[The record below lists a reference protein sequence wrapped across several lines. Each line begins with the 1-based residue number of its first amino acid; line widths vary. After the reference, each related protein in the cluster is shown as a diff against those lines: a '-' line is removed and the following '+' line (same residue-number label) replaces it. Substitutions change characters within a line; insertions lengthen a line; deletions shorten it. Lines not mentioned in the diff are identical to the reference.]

1 MFRENPSPMQPPL
14 LGKTVNEL
22 SETKQALL
30 EASWAGAFRSEVLL
44 RLDEKPFAVLYA
56 EVGSRPNVPV
66 NQLLGWEMLK
76 SGFGASDE
84 EMHERFLFDIQ
95 VRYALGV
102 DDLNEGDFALRTV
115 YNFRSRLWAYN
126 QKNGKNLIDQAF
138 EQVTDE
144 QLRAFKISSCQLR
157 ADTTQIASD
166 IAQMSRLQ
174 LLVEVVQRMQ
184 RTLSPADQER
194 YGECFAP
201 YIKGK
206 SQQYIYC
213 LKRDEYAPSLVRI
226 GGVLAQLVVEL
237 AAAYGDTPAY
247 QMVCRVFDEHF
258 VDESTSACEPNLA
271 LVDGSETPPT
281 GDGLKLGVRPKV
293 AAELA
298 AASLQSPDDPDATY
312 RHKAGQAYR
321 GYVANIVETCD
332 PENEVNLIVKVQTAS
347 NNADDADLLRD
358 ALPNLLERTDVK
370 IIHSDGGFHSPAL
383 DEDLAEAQVEQH
395 LTAIRGSQPDPAR
408 IGLAH
413 FEVEYDVLNNP
424 ILLRCPEGQEI
435 PVESGRNLDRFIA
448 RPAPERCASCPLFQ
462 LCAALPH
469 NPQAPPVIYFDRQ
482 TLRTAHKRR
491 LITQQRGGPQLRP
504 AVEATVRS
512 VKHPLPH
519 GKAPVRGKFRVA
531 SIILASAFMVNLRR
545 LHSFLTQ
552 KSHQPDPKT
561 PDWHPFSLFASLFSP
576 HWARFTFSPP
586 FARSPATHQL
596 ISGPLT
602 HFPAH
607 SA

>member
-1 MFRENPSPMQPPL
+1 MFRENLSPMQAPL

-22 SETKQALL
+22 SESKQAQL

-44 RLDEKPFAVLYA
+44 RLDEKPFAVLYS
-56 EVGSRPNVPV
+56 ELGSRPNIPV
-66 NQLLGWEMLK
+66 NQLLGWEILK

-115 YNFRSRLWAYN
+115 YNFRSRIWGYN
-126 QKNGKNLIDQAF
+126 QTNGTNLLEQAF

-144 QLRAFKISSCQLR
+144 QMRAFTVKSSQLR

-201 YIKGK
+201 YVKGK
-206 SQQYIYC
+206 AQQYIYG
-213 LKRDEYAPSLVRI
+213 LKRGEYAPSLERV
-226 GGVLAQLVVEL
+226 GVVLAQLVVDL
-237 AAAYGDTPAY
+237 AAAYGETPAY

-258 VDESTSACEPNLA
+258 VDESRSACEPSLV
-271 LVDGSETPPT
+271 LVDASDNPPDGEGSEP
-281 GDGLKLGVRPKV
+281 GVRPKL
-293 AAELA
+293 AAELTA
-298 AASLQSPDDPDATY
+298 DSLQAPADPDATY
-312 RHKAGQAYR
+312 RRKAGQEYR

-347 NNADDADLLRD
+347 NNADDAELLRA

-408 IGLAH
+408 IGLAQ

-435 PVESGRNLDRFIA
+435 PVESGRSLDRFIA
-448 RPAPERCASCPLFQ
+448 RPEPARCASCPLFQ
-462 LCAALPH
+462 ICATLPD
-469 NPQAPPVIYFDRQ
+469 NPQAAPVIYLDRQ
-482 TLRTAHKRR
+482 ALRTAHKRR
-491 LITQQRGGPQLRP
+491 LIIQQRGGPQLRP

-519 GKAPVRGKFRVA
+519 GKAPVRGKLRVA

-545 LHSFLTQ
+545 LHRFLTQ
-552 KSHQPDPKT
+552 KSHQPDLKT
-561 PDWHPFSLFASLFSP
+561 PDWRSFSPFATLFSP
-576 HWARFTFSPP
+576 RWVRFTFSPP
-586 FARSPATHQL
+586 FARSPATNQL

-607 SA
+607 ST